1 MRRGLWFL
9 AGTAAGVYTTVRA
22 RRTAESLSADGIHD
36 RLHGW
41 VAGARVLRDEV
52 ATGKAAKET
61 DLRAR
66 LTLVPDEDDR
76 PGIDPGDN
84 PGDTPEITTGKVDD

>member
-9 AGTAAGVYTTVRA
+9 AGTAAGVYSTVRA
-22 RRTAESLSADGIHD
+22 RRTAESLSTDGIHD

-66 LTLVPDEDDR
+66 LTLVPDEN
-76 PGIDPGDN
+76 DN